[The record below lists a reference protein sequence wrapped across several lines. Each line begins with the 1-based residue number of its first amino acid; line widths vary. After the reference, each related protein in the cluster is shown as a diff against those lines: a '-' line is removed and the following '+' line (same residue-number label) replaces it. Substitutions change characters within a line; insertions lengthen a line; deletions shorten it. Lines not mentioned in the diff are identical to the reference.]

1 LASIDFGLDAV
12 LPIQRLTKVDYR
24 PGMTPQ
30 TNRIEVT
37 LESMIE
43 SVDLAESIVMRICD
57 AAGFGEEDSHKI
69 GMSVR
74 EGVINAFHYG
84 NRESRD
90 KKIFLTVELDT
101 EKMIVHVLDQ
111 GPGFVVEEVPDPLSE
126 ENLLRTSGRGIFLMR
141 AFMDEFAVNCPPEGG
156 AELVMAKRLPGGNG
170 DMRKAR
176 EKES

>member
-1 LASIDFGLDAV
+1 
-12 LPIQRLTKVDYR
+12 
-24 PGMTPQ
+24 MTPQ

-57 AAGFGEEDSHKI
+57 ASGFSEEDSHKI

-74 EGVINAFHYG
+74 EAVINAYHYG
-84 NRESRD
+84 NREDRS
-90 KKIFLTVELDT
+90 KKILFTIELDT
-101 EKMIVHVLDQ
+101 EKMIVRVLDQ

-141 AFMDEFAVNCPPEGG
+141 AFMDEFAVNNPPQGG
-156 AELVMAKRLPGGNG
+156 AELVMAKRLPVPPGDNGNL
-170 DMRKAR
+170 RKTLD
-176 EKES
+176 KES